1 MFSPSSLLCLSSQAP
16 SCYPLSP
23 HLQKKVLLEV
33 GSHASVAEQGRDIPT
48 QAYLDTQ
55 ANARKGATHTRIEE
69 PRINVSSPFPTLD
82 RKSPEVLSLLVKA
95 SYTTGDAEPKL
106 ELIQALCPRTYLN

>member
-1 MFSPSSLLCLSSQAP
+1 M
-16 SCYPLSP
+16 
-23 HLQKKVLLEV
+23 

-55 ANARKGATHTRIEE
+55 ANERKGATHTRIEE

-95 SYTTGDAEPKL
+95 YTTGDAEPKL
-106 ELIQALCPRTYLN
+106 EFKLSVHGRI